1 MRAVQIHGSRDLRIA
16 DVPTPVAGEEELMLK
31 VASVCVCGSD
41 LHYYVEGQ
49 LGTNIIKVPHTP
61 GHEFSAWIEDD
72 RAEAMG
78 FKRGQLVAVE
88 PARTCG
94 HCEHCVNGRPNL
106 CPEMWFHGT
115 PPAQGATSEYFT
127 APPHA
132 LIPVPEGM
140 TPDQAAALE
149 PVGIGIHAMKK
160 ADLQLTETVAILGCG
175 PIGLILLQLARAGG
189 AGQIIAVDP
198 IGYRTEKARELG
210 ADHVAQSY
218 EAIADLTG
226 GRGVDLV
233 IEATNSP
240 EAFGQACAVA
250 RSAGRLVLVGIPEG
264 INYAPMDAKI
274 FRSKELT
281 VKICNRMGRVY
292 PESIVAVKRGLVDV
306 DTLLTH
312 FGGLD
317 DAEAIYVRQAAYE
330 DGSIKSIINPNG
342 TGA

>member
-1 MRAVQIHGSRDLRIA
+1 MRAALIHGPSDLRVA
-16 DVPTPVAGEEELMLK
+16 DVPTPEVGADELLLK
-31 VASVCVCGSD
+31 IASVCVCGSD
-41 LHYYVEGQ
+41 LHYYLEGAI
-49 LGTNIIKVPHTP
+49 GTNRIKNPHIP

-78 FKRGQLVAVE
+78 FRPGQLVAVD
-88 PARTCG
+88 PARSCG
-94 HCEHCVNGRPNL
+94 HCEHCLNGRPNL
-106 CPEMWFHGT
+106 CPELWFHST
-115 PPAQGATSEYFT
+115 PPAHGGMCEYVA
-127 APPHA
+127 APLHT

-149 PVGIGIHAMKK
+149 PVGIGIHAMKR

-189 AGQIIAVDP
+189 AGQIICVDP

-218 EAIADLTG
+218 EAIAEWTG

-240 EAFGQACAVA
+240 EAFGQACAAA
-250 RSAGRLVLVGIPEG
+250 RAAGRIVLVGIPTG
-264 INYAPMDAKI
+264 IDYAPMDAKT
-274 FRSKELT
+274 FRMKELT
-281 VKICNRMGRVY
+281 VKIINRMARVY
-292 PESIVAVKRGLVDV
+292 PEAIEAVKRGMVDV

-317 DAEAIYVRQAAYE
+317 DAPTIFARQGVYGE
-330 DGSIKSIINPNG
+330 GSLKSVVNPNG
-342 TGA
+342 RNA